1 MSKIDQVTRE
11 IKKAINEY
19 NMNLD
24 LYGTHS
30 FELAACK
37 IKLNTMVDTLQFAS
51 IIDDYD
57 MTYNPIND
65 RIIDVVNLYMG
76 KYIVKIYE
84 SEVKYE
90 CKN

>member
-24 LYGTHS
+24 LYGMHS

-37 IKLNTMVDTLQFAS
+37 IKLNTMVDTLQFTS
-51 IIDDYD
+51 IIDNYD

-76 KYIVKIYE
+76 QYIIKIYE